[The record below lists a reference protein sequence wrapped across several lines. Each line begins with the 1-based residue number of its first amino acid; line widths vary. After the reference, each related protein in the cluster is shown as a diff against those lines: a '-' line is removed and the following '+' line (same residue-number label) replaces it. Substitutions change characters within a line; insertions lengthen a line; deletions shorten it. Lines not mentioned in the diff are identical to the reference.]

1 MVGISEQR
9 ISGVVADFDDPR
21 GLGHIDADGILYPF
35 HCVSIAD
42 GSRSIAVGDH
52 VSFVAL
58 AKLGRHEAGDIRSQ

>member
-1 MVGISEQR
+1 MVVISEVR

-21 GLGHIDADGILYPF
+21 GLGHILADGTVYPF

-58 AKLGRHEAGDIRSQ
+58 AKLGRHEAGDIRSR